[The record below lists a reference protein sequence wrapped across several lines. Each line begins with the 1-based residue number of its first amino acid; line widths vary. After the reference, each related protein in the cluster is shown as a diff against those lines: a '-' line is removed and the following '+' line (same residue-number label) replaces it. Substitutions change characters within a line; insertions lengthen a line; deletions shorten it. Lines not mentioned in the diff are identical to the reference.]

1 MAKKITHQR
10 KGING
15 ITHLE
20 VDDVEKTRKQVYDD
34 ILSNDYYTS
43 VNGKIGSK
51 VHRVKTWLSTN
62 PNESIGDNLGELP
75 LF

>member
-15 ITHLE
+15 ITHLK
-20 VDDVEKTRKQVYDD
+20 VDGFEKTRLQVYNDVA
-34 ILSNDYYTS
+34 INDYYTF
-43 VNGKIGSK
+43 VDGKIGSK
-51 VHRVKTWLSTN
+51 VHKVKTWLSTN
-62 PNESIGDNLGELP
+62 PNETTGDNLGELP